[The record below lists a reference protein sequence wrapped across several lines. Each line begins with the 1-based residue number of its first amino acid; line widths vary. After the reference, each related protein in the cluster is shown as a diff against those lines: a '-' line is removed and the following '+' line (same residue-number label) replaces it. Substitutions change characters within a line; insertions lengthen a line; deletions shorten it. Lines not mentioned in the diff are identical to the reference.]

1 MVLEFWSKLRKF
13 ESNIIVMETVLINVD
28 KKSDITFL
36 MNLAKKL
43 GMSAKAL
50 SHSEVEDW
58 KLAQKIE
65 AGMKTSSVS
74 RSEVMKALGK

>member
-1 MVLEFWSKLRKF
+1 
-13 ESNIIVMETVLINVD
+13 METVLINVD

-36 MNLAKKL
+36 ISLAKKL

-50 SHSEVEDW
+50 THSEVEDW

-65 AGMKTSSVS
+65 VGMKTSRVKSPTAKCFFS
-74 RSEVMKALGK
+74 IQRNQLKN

>member
-1 MVLEFWSKLRKF
+1 LELKSKLRKF
-13 ESNIIVMETVLINVD
+13 ETNLIVMETVLINVD

-36 MNLAKKL
+36 MHLVKKL

-50 SHSEVEDW
+50 THSEVEDW

-74 RSEVMKALGK
+74 RSEVMKALRK